1 MPKVTIIQPTKPD
14 DSGKIRAAAY
24 CRVSTNTA
32 DQHHSYT
39 VQMEYYT
46 RLFENST
53 TELLVGIYADE
64 GISGGMT
71 SSVCS
76 GIAEKERSTVSIPS
90 RSAGSPGT
98 PKTVC
103 YISES

>member
-39 VQMEYYT
+39 V
-46 RLFENST
+46 
-53 TELLVGIYADE
+53 
-64 GISGGMT
+64 
-71 SSVCS
+71 
-76 GIAEKERSTVSIPS
+76 
-90 RSAGSPGT
+90 
-98 PKTVC
+98 
-103 YISES
+103 